1 MATNQMKREAA
12 KRKLVSQQ
20 ARRAQQAARRR
31 RVTVIS
37 AAAVVAAVLAG
48 IVLLSTVG
56 RGGSAPG
63 ADPAASAAPSAAPGA
78 AAAAAPAPA
87 GGAPGTCA
95 YPADGSAAKANTA
108 PSAEGVAS
116 AGTVPVALA
125 TSAGPVGLTLDRAQA
140 PCTVNSF
147 VSLARQGYFDG
158 TTCHRLTTTEG
169 LKVLQCGDPTGSGA
183 GGPGYT
189 IADEK
194 PTTLSPSPAGQGTV
208 TYPRGTV
215 AMAKTAQPNSGGSQ
229 FFLVYADS
237 ILPPDYTVFGT
248 MDAAGLATVEKV
260 AAAGADDSNGSG
272 DGKPKTAVEI
282 QKATVS

>member
-12 KRKLVSQQ
+12 RRKLVSQQ

-31 RVTVIS
+31 RITVVSSVVTV
-37 AAAVVAAVLAG
+37 AVVLVG
-48 IVLLSTVG
+48 VVLLATVG
-56 RGGSAPG
+56 RGGSTPA
-63 ADPAASAAPSAAPGA
+63 AAPAASPGASAPPSAAP
-78 AAAAAPAPA
+78 AAAAPAP
-87 GGAPGTCA
+87 GAPGACT
-95 YPADGSAAKANTA
+95 YPADGTAAKANTPPA
-108 PSAEGVAS
+108 TDGVSAD
-116 AGTVPVALA
+116 GTVAVALS

-147 VSLARQGYFDG
+147 VGLAKQGYFDG
-158 TTCHRLTTTEG
+158 TTCHRLTTTQG
-169 LKVLQCGDPTGSGA
+169 LKVLQCGDPTGSGS

-194 PTTLSPSPAGQGTV
+194 PTTLAPSPAGQGTV

-237 ILPPDYTVFGT
+237 ILPPDYTVFGRI
-248 MDAAGLATVEKV
+248 DDAGLTAIEKV
-260 AAAGADDSNGSG
+260 AAAGADDSNGTG
-272 DGKPKTAVEI
+272 DGKPKTPVEI
-282 QKATVS
+282 RKATVS